1 MQAFLSSWSQ
11 CSGSVDSWRKITDRS
26 KTLTSCT
33 NSWRPDWQKSIQ
45 VRRRGGLCWNHHRQS
60 RLCIWQSTACGSISC
75 RLHRGTNSF
84 IDNGLRVIQLH
95 ISAEFEILTLCK
107 STFISCSSRWCLWVA
122 RVVLSRVYL
131 IPFGFFRLQPA
142 DERLE
147 SLCDVCD
154 KEVLACDL
162 SDLRM
167 CLTSDLKAVDQDL
180 AACRDCFEE
189 LSGLLSRMN
198 DQADKTTG
206 NSVSLIL
213 CRFINAACVDFSL

>member
-1 MQAFLSSWSQ
+1 MSSV
-11 CSGSVDSWRKITDRS
+11 C
-26 KTLTSCT
+26 L
-33 NSWRPDWQKSIQ
+33 
-45 VRRRGGLCWNHHRQS
+45 
-60 RLCIWQSTACGSISC
+60 
-75 RLHRGTNSF
+75 
-84 IDNGLRVIQLH
+84 
-95 ISAEFEILTLCK
+95 IL
-107 STFISCSSRWCLWVA
+107 
-122 RVVLSRVYL
+122 
-131 IPFGFFRLQPA
+131 FGFFRLQPT

-198 DQADKTTG
+198 DQVDKTAG
-206 NSVSLIL
+206 NSISLIL
-213 CRFINAACVDFSL
+213 CPFIYTACVDFSL